1 MQYGHDYSNKQEHPA
16 LNEKVK
22 SLTILKASSYL
33 LHGSEAKPDM
43 SEEGEGELHARVE
56 EEVEEV
62 GQTNLLQ
69 VSVLLPLQVG
79 QTGKLEQL

>member
-1 MQYGHDYSNKQEHPA
+1 
-16 LNEKVK
+16 
-22 SLTILKASSYL
+22 
-33 LHGSEAKPDM
+33 M

-79 QTGKLEQL
+79 QAGKPEQL